1 MTTSTD
7 SAPLSMDQAVAALTS
22 TDEPQVSDDAAADA
36 ADEVEPDAV
45 EPDDEAPAD
54 ESEGDPT
61 PDEADDPE
69 EDPAIEGEEDDE
81 PESDPELPVIAA
93 PKSWDAAERAEFA
106 KLPRAAQEIVAA
118 REVERD
124 KAVSRAQ
131 SEASE
136 ARKLVETELAGVGE
150 IKTRLDQAV
159 TKAQTVF
166 AGKWDGIDWL
176 TFAREDQAAYT
187 IAKAEFDAD
196 QAELASIEAA
206 QAEAARVQRDTEDRE
221 FQSYLQAEREKL
233 TTEAPDLVDP
243 VEGPARIAKVAKYLL
258 SKGVTS
264 TQLENISAFE
274 LSLAYD
280 GLRFREGK
288 DALKKATSAKPAT
301 ATKPAL
307 KAAPTKTATPSAAAP
322 ARPSPQRSVEQART
336 RLDKSGSV
344 DDAVALLL
352 ARAPK
357 DPRQ

>member
-1 MTTSTD
+1 MSTD
-7 SAPLSMDQAVAALTS
+7 NAPLSIDQAVAAMVGPGDS
-22 TDEPQVSDDAAADA
+22 QISDDAAPAEA
-36 ADEVEPDAV
+36 ADPVETDPA
-45 EPDDEAPAD
+45 EPDDEAAGD
-54 ESEGDPT
+54 QSEGDPA
-61 PDEADDPE
+61 PDEADDPDA
-69 EDPAIEGEEDDE
+69 DPAIEGEQDDE
-81 PESDPELPVIAA
+81 PESDPDQPVIAA

-118 REVERD
+118 RETERD

-131 SEASE
+131 SEAGE
-136 ARKLVETELAGVGE
+136 ARKQVETQLAGVGE
-150 IKTRLDQAV
+150 FKAKLDQAV

-187 IAKAEFDAD
+187 IAKAGFDAD
-196 QAELASIEAA
+196 QAELASIEAT
-206 QAEAARVQRDTEDRE
+206 QAEAAEVQRKAEDRE

-243 VEGPARIAKVAKYLL
+243 AEGPARIAKVAKYLL

-280 GLRFREGK
+280 GIRFREGQ
-288 DALKKATSAKPAT
+288 DALKTATTAKTAT
-301 ATKPAL
+301 APKPVP

-322 ARPSPQRSVEQART
+322 ARPTQQRSVEQARA
-336 RLDKSGSV
+336 RLDKSGAV

-352 ARAPK
+352 AK
-357 DPRQ
+357 DQKP